1 MSIIVSSIIEIAG
14 FPEKHVSDTMKN
26 VLDKLE
32 QEKGI
37 KILRK
42 NVAKVKKIKQIWST
56 FAELE
61 INFDNVAR
69 LFDFCFD
76 YMPSS
81 IEIIEPTELQ
91 TESNYISNVV
101 NDMLAKLHQ
110 YTMFISNL
118 NAENKVL
125 KNKLSALEK
134 K

>member
-1 MSIIVSSIIEIAG
+1 MSITINSIIEIAG

-26 VLDKLE
+26 VLDKLG

-37 KILRK
+37 KIIK
-42 NVAKVKKIKQIWST
+42 KSVAKVKKIKEIWST

-61 INFDNVAR
+61 LEFDNIEK
-69 LFDFCFD
+69 LFNFCFD

-81 IEIIEPTELQ
+81 IEIIEPISVQ
-91 TESNYISNVV
+91 SESNYISNVI

-125 KNKLSALEK
+125 KNRLSALEK